1 MIMDNDKTVAAG
13 APQLVVVVVVGT
25 VDLNFPYV
33 GVHVVVVDDSA
44 VRTN

>member
-1 MIMDNDKTVAAG
+1 MIMDNDETVAAG
-13 APQLVVVVVVGT
+13 APQLLVGVVGT

>member
-1 MIMDNDKTVAAG
+1 MIMDNDETVAAG
-13 APQLVVVVVVGT
+13 APQLVVVVVGT

>member
-1 MIMDNDKTVAAG
+1 MIMDNDETVAAG
-13 APQLVVVVVVGT
+13 APQLVVVVGT

-44 VRTN
+44 VRRN